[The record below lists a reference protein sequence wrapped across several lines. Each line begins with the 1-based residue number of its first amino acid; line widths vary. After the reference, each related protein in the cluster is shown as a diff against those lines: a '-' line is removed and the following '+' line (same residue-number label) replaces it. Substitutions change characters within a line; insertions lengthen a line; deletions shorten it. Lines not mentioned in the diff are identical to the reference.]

1 MHPTARTCIGWA
13 VALVVLG
20 AVVVTIAPRLLVS
33 ASAAGSPGAAGVA
46 VLDVVLTLVRGA
58 VFPLGAA
65 LVGAAVVIQTLT
77 TEQPSVRNR
86 QHDRGGVRND

>member
-13 VALVVLG
+13 AALVVLG
-20 AVVVTIAPRLLVS
+20 AVVVAVGPRLLVAAS
-33 ASAAGSPGAAGVA
+33 QAGTPSAAGVV

-77 TEQPSVRNR
+77 TEQPYVRNR